1 MYQTSRAVLTTC
13 YGGGRSFAS
22 VPAFFYYTLLLQFR
36 QLFATFCTLHV
47 SLSILFPEISLE
59 FIFSI
64 NLALWQKYD
73 LLEFGE
79 VAYK

>member
-1 MYQTSRAVLTTC
+1 MTKLSAGFVTKLN
-13 YGGGRSFAS
+13 GGGRSFAS

-36 QLFATFCTLHV
+36 QLFGLSAHLHV

-64 NLALWQKYD
+64 NPSLWQKYD
-73 LLEFGE
+73 WLAFGE